1 MSIENSIDRLAAAI
15 EKLASA
21 VLAPVVV
28 GGVSGGIEPR
38 PATEQEKA
46 EIAAADAAAAKKPR
60 GRPRKQGNIEI
71 ISQEGVT
78 VETKSLTPDRV
89 LSSDGKTEIV
99 LVSEGV
105 GADGIPETNYE
116 LRPTSAAA
124 GPAVETATASETS
137 TKESAAPAKEQ
148 ASASTATAAAG
159 STESQTSAPAT
170 VESNLSK
177 GDIVQ
182 ILTGLQKKLEESAT
196 TVEEKRG
203 AAQKCRDLIKSV
215 VGSES
220 LKDAKPEHFG
230 RIKSAVLKVLNNE

>member
-1 MSIENSIDRLAAAI
+1 LSIENSIDRLAAAI
-15 EKLASA
+15 ESLAAA
-21 VLAPVVV
+21 VSTPVVV
-28 GGVSGGIEPR
+28 PAPSQCGVDINPVRVEPR
-38 PATEQEKA
+38 PATEAEKA
-46 EIAAADAAAAKKPR
+46 EIAAAADAAAAKKPR
-60 GRPRKQGNIEI
+60 GRPRKQGNIEKFDVPGPTADHPGY
-71 ISQEGVT
+71 EVT
-78 VETKSLTPDRV
+78 VEKLEQD
-89 LSSDGKTEIV
+89 
-99 LVSEGV
+99 
-105 GADGIPETNYE
+105 
-116 LRPTSAAA
+116 PTSAAA
-124 GPAVETATASETS
+124 DTAAATDTASETS
-137 TKESAAPAKEQ
+137 TKESAVPAKEQ

-170 VESNLSK
+170 VESNISK

-196 TVEEKRG
+196 TIEEKRG

>member
-1 MSIENSIDRLAAAI
+1 LSIENSIDRLAAAI

-21 VLAPVVV
+21 VSAPVVMTAPSQCAV
-28 GGVSGGIEPR
+28 EVNPVRVEPR

-46 EIAAADAAAAKKPR
+46 EITAADAAAAKKPR
-60 GRPRKQGNIEI
+60 GRPRKQGNVEI

-78 VETKSLTPDRV
+78 VETQPLV
-89 LSSDGKTEIV
+89 LQD
-99 LVSEGV
+99 
-105 GADGIPETNYE
+105 P
-116 LRPTSAAA
+116 PSAAA
-124 GPAVETATASETS
+124 DPAVETATASETS

-159 STESQTSAPAT
+159 STESQISAPAT
-170 VESNLSK
+170 VESNISK

-196 TVEEKRG
+196 TIEEKRG

>member
-15 EKLASA
+15 EKLANA
-21 VLAPVVV
+21 VAAPVVV
-28 GGVSGGIEPR
+28 TQPD
-38 PATEQEKA
+38 EQKA
-46 EIAAADAAAAKKPR
+46 EREAADAAAKKPR
-60 GRPRKQGNIEI
+60 GRPKKQANIEI

-78 VETKSLTPDRV
+78 VETKSLIPDRV

-99 LVSEGV
+99 FVSEGV

-116 LRPTSAAA
+116 LRPSSAAA
-124 GPAVETATASETS
+124 DPAVETATASETP

-159 STESQTSAPAT
+159 STESQTSDPAT
-170 VESNLSK
+170 VEQLSK
-177 GDIVQ
+177 ADVVK
-182 ILTGLQKKLEESAT
+182 ILTGLQKTLEDRAQSI
-196 TVEEKRG
+196 EEKRA

-230 RIKSAVLKVLNNE
+230 KIKSAVLKVLNNE